1 MKKQLSLLCNVCLHL
16 GFPHTNQWSLPLKF
30 LQGFKTTFFFFNFL
44 FFRNYMH
51 KSFRPLVNMA
61 KPFKVNHACL
71 NKAIEQH
78 YLIEYPIYT
87 CRLQI
92 TSTGDFF
99 LPANAYNG
107 PVLNILLLYT
117 CMHHRSK
124 VYSYPIE
131 HLSV

>member
-30 LQGFKTTFFFFNFL
+30 LQGFKTTFFFLNFL

-51 KSFRPLVNMA
+51 KSFRPLVNLA

-92 TSTGDFF
+92 TSTVDFF
-99 LPANAYNG
+99 FYLRMHITASSKHF
-107 PVLNILLLYT
+107 ITLY
-117 CMHHRSK
+117 M
-124 VYSYPIE
+124 YAP
-131 HLSV
+131 

>member
-30 LQGFKTTFFFFNFL
+30 LQGFKTL
-44 FFRNYMH
+44 FFLILS
-51 KSFRPLVNMA
+51 SFEIICINLSDPLMNLE

-92 TSTGDFF
+92 TSTGEFF
-99 LPANAYNG
+99 L
-107 PVLNILLLYT
+107 T
-117 CMHHRSK
+117 CEC
-124 VYSYPIE
+124 I
-131 HLSV
+131 